1 MKDPTLERIWQA
13 RDAIAKRAG
22 YDAKTLVSQL
32 REREEKSKKS
42 QIPDPLIVRE
52 SGESYGRPKPQ

>member
-22 YDAKTLVSQL
+22 YDAKTLVAQL
-32 REREEKSKKS
+32 REREKKSKKS
-42 QIPDPLIVRE
+42 EKRDHLIVRE
-52 SGESYGRPKPQ
+52 SDVTYGSSS